1 MDLLQHARKLYAA
14 GHMHDALE
22 AAQAACDRAPRDS
35 EAWWLLGQ
43 VSRHTGLVA
52 ASDAAFRKATE
63 LGHRF
68 AVPYRISAERF
79 AALIEEARSALSAA
93 DRRRLEGTTVRAQTM
108 PTVEQVRDGVDPDAL
123 SFRERVPR
131 EVLVLFQVNHENHS
145 ASEEALRTLIS
156 HSLIRA

>member
-1 MDLLQHARKLYAA
+1 MDLLQHARELYAA
-14 GHMHDALE
+14 GRMHDALE
-22 AAQAACDRAPRDS
+22 VAQAACDRAPRDS

-52 ASDAAFRKATE
+52 ASDAAFRKASE

-68 AVPYRISAERF
+68 ALPYRVSADRF
-79 AALIEEARSALSAA
+79 SALIEEASSALSAA
-93 DRRRLEGTTVRAQTM
+93 DRRRLELTTVRAQAI

-145 ASEEALRTLIS
+145 ASEEALRTLIRR
-156 HSLIRA
+156 SLTRP

>member
-1 MDLLQHARKLYAA
+1 MDLLQHARELYAA
-14 GHMHDALE
+14 GRMHDALE
-22 AAQAACDRAPRDS
+22 VAQAACDRAPKDS

-52 ASDAAFRKATE
+52 ASDAAFRKASE
-63 LGHRF
+63 LGHRL
-68 AVPYRISAERF
+68 AVPYRVSAEHF

-93 DRRRLEGTTVRAQTM
+93 DRRRLEGTTVRAQAM

-123 SFRERVPR
+123 SFRERLPR

-145 ASEEALRTLIS
+145 ASEEALRTLVS
-156 HSLIRA
+156 RSLVRA